1 MKLTLKIGVKD
12 LFVTSLIVIFIA
24 HVGYIIH
31 ELIYPEFPEIV
42 NYKKNL
48 NEIEFPI
55 VFKICAN
62 EANTT
67 IDAEKFHEVGY
78 RDLYKFYQGQS
89 LYNF

>member
-55 VFKICAN
+55 VFKICVR
-62 EANTT
+62 EAFKKNNDKTYG
-67 IDAEKFHEVGY
+67 KFHILGGSAGGHK
-78 RDLYKFYQGQS
+78 RF
-89 LYNF
+89 